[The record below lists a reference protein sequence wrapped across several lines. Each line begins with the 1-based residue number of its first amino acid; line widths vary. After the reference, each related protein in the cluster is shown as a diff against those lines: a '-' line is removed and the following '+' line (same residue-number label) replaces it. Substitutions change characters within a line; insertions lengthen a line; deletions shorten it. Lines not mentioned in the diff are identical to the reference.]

1 MKEKLVI
8 KKKTVEDYLAIILF
22 VGLSGGI
29 PFFKQHI
36 IWFIVALVY
45 GIVIYAYRNGK
56 QFKIPM
62 YLVKVYLIFIVSCP
76 LNLHSGISFHKLLQ
90 VFAFYLVGY
99 FLVAAQEK
107 EDFKRIYTN
116 IVTVEAIV
124 SVCIWILQM
133 LNLVQSR
140 TEVILGFT
148 YKHFLY
154 NSIFATRNS
163 GIFWEPGAFQFFL
176 NLGLIFVFESKGSI
190 KNYRIK
196 QIILTVAVLS
206 TQSTM
211 GYIIL
216 ALIYIYYVAINN
228 EKKMN
233 TSQRLKYIISVAAI
247 CVVGIYVLSSNTVQG
262 KFTNDNYSYR
272 TRSVTWKVSSKMILD
287 KPIIGYGY
295 DSVYYNSTYQSLGS
309 RSQHNSSGMLLFTCY
324 LGIPLMGCYLYMM
337 YKSIKAMK
345 FKMHPIWLSVIL
357 LLVFNSECF
366 FTYPIIM
373 YFFSGLNK
381 RIGGANS

>member
-1 MKEKLVI
+1 MKDKLVV
-8 KKKTVEDYLAIILF
+8 KQKTIEDYLAVILF
-22 VGLSGGI
+22 VGLSGAI
-29 PFFKQHI
+29 PFFKLYI
-36 IWFIVALVY
+36 IWFIVALAY
-45 GIVIYAYRNGK
+45 GIVIYSYRSGK

-62 YLVKVYLIFIVSCP
+62 YLVKVYFIFIVSCL
-76 LNLHSGISFHKLLQ
+76 LNFRSGISFQKLLQ
-90 VFAFYLVGY
+90 IFAYYLVGF
-99 FLVAAQEK
+99 FLVATLEK
-107 EDFKRIYTN
+107 EDFKRIYSN
-116 IVTVEAIV
+116 IIVAEAGI
-124 SVCIWILQM
+124 SVCIWILQL
-133 LNLVQSR
+133 LNLVDSR
-140 TEVILGFT
+140 TETILGFT

-154 NSIFATRNS
+154 NSIFASRNS

-176 NLGLIFVFESKGSI
+176 NLGLIFVFESEGSI

-206 TQSTM
+206 TQSTT
-211 GYIIL
+211 GYLIL

-228 EKKMN
+228 AKRMN
-233 TSQRLKYIISVAAI
+233 TSQRIKYIISVAAV
-247 CVVGIYVLSSNTVQG
+247 CVVGIYLLSSNTVQS

-272 TRSVTWKVSSKMILD
+272 TRSVTWEVSSKMILD

-309 RSQHNSSGMLLFTCY
+309 RSQHNSSGLLLFTCY

-357 LLVFNSECF
+357 LVVFNSECF

>member
-1 MKEKLVI
+1 MKEKFVI
-8 KKKTVEDYLAIILF
+8 KQKTVEDYLAVILF
-22 VGLSGGI
+22 VGLSGAI
-29 PFFKQHI
+29 PFFKLYI
-36 IWFIVALVY
+36 IWFIVALAY

-62 YLVKVYLIFIVSCP
+62 YLVRVYFIFIISCLLNFRSGVS
-76 LNLHSGISFHKLLQ
+76 FQKLLQ
-90 VFAFYLVGY
+90 IFAYYLVGF
-99 FLVAAQEK
+99 FLVATLEK

-116 IVTVEAIV
+116 IVAAEASI
-124 SVCIWILQM
+124 SVCIWILQL
-133 LNLVQSR
+133 LNLVASR
-140 TEVILGFT
+140 TETILGFT

-176 NLGLIFVFESKGSI
+176 NLGLIFVFESEGSI
-190 KNYRIK
+190 KHYRIK
-196 QIILTVAVLS
+196 QIILTVVVLS
-206 TQSTM
+206 TQSTT
-211 GYIIL
+211 GYLIL

-228 EKKMN
+228 AKKMN
-233 TSQRLKYIISVAAI
+233 TSQRIKYIISVAAV
-247 CVVGIYVLSSNTVQG
+247 CVVGIYVLSSNTVQS

-272 TRSVTWKVSSKMILD
+272 TRSVTWEVSSKMILD
-287 KPIIGYGY
+287 KPVTGYGY
-295 DSVYYNSTYQSLGS
+295 DSVFYNSTYQSLGS
-309 RSQHNSSGMLLFTCY
+309 RSQHNSSGLLLFTCY

-337 YKSIKAMK
+337 YKSIKAMN

>member
-1 MKEKLVI
+1 MKDKLVV
-8 KKKTVEDYLAIILF
+8 KQKTIEDYLAVILF
-22 VGLSGGI
+22 VGLSGAI
-29 PFFKQHI
+29 PFFKLYI
-36 IWFIVALVY
+36 IWFTVALAY
-45 GIVIYAYRNGK
+45 GIVIYSYRSGK

-62 YLVKVYLIFIVSCP
+62 YLVKVYFIFIVSCL
-76 LNLHSGISFHKLLQ
+76 LNFRSGISFQKLLQ
-90 VFAFYLVGY
+90 IFAYYLVGF
-99 FLVAAQEK
+99 FLVATLEK
-107 EDFKRIYTN
+107 EDFKRIYSN
-116 IVTVEAIV
+116 IIVAEAGI
-124 SVCIWILQM
+124 SVCIWILQL
-133 LNLVQSR
+133 LNLVDSR
-140 TEVILGFT
+140 TETILGFT

-154 NSIFATRNS
+154 NSIFASRNS

-176 NLGLIFVFESKGSI
+176 NLGLIFVFESEGSI

-206 TQSTM
+206 TQSTT
-211 GYIIL
+211 GYLIL

-228 EKKMN
+228 AKRMN
-233 TSQRLKYIISVAAI
+233 TSQRIKYIISVAAV
-247 CVVGIYVLSSNTVQG
+247 CVVAIYVLSSNTVQS

-272 TRSVTWKVSSKMILD
+272 TRSVTWEVSSKMILD

-309 RSQHNSSGMLLFTCY
+309 RSQHNSSGLLLFTCY

>member
-8 KKKTVEDYLAIILF
+8 KQKKVEDYLAVILF
-22 VGLSGGI
+22 VGLSGAI
-29 PFFKQHI
+29 PFFKLYI
-36 IWFIVALVY
+36 IWLIVALVY
-45 GIVIYAYRNGK
+45 GTVIYAYRNGK
-56 QFKIPM
+56 KFKIPM
-62 YLVKVYLIFIVSCP
+62 YLVRVYFIFIVSCL
-76 LNLHSGISFHKLLQ
+76 LNFRSGISFQKLLQ
-90 VFAFYLVGY
+90 IFVYYLVGF
-99 FLVAAQEK
+99 FLVATLEK
-107 EDFKRIYTN
+107 EDFKRVYIN
-116 IVTVEAIV
+116 IVAAEASI
-124 SVCIWILQM
+124 SVCIWLLQL
-133 LNLVQSR
+133 LNLVDSR
-140 TEVILGFT
+140 TETILGFT
-148 YKHFLY
+148 YKRFLY

-176 NLGLIFVFESKGSI
+176 NLGLIFIFESEGSI
-190 KNYRIK
+190 KHYRIK

-206 TQSTM
+206 TQSTT

-228 EKKMN
+228 AKKMN
-233 TSQRLKYIISVAAI
+233 TSQRIKYIISVAAV
-247 CVVGIYVLSSNTVQG
+247 CVVGIYVLSSNTVQS

-272 TRSVTWKVSSKMILD
+272 TRSVTWEVSSKMILD
-287 KPIIGYGY
+287 KPVTGYGY
-295 DSVYYNSTYQSLGS
+295 DSVFYNSTYQSLGA
-309 RSQHNSSGMLLFTCY
+309 RSQHNSSGLLLFTCY

-337 YKSIKAMK
+337 YKSIKAMN

>member
-1 MKEKLVI
+1 MKEKFVI
-8 KKKTVEDYLAIILF
+8 KQKTVEDYLAVILF
-22 VGLSGGI
+22 VGLSGAI
-29 PFFKQHI
+29 PFFKLYI
-36 IWFIVALVY
+36 IWFIVALAY

-62 YLVKVYLIFIVSCP
+62 YLVRVYFIFIISCL
-76 LNLHSGISFHKLLQ
+76 LNFRSGISFQKLLQ
-90 VFAFYLVGY
+90 IFAYYLVGF
-99 FLVAAQEK
+99 FLVATLEK

-116 IVTVEAIV
+116 IVAAEASI
-124 SVCIWILQM
+124 SVCIWILQL
-133 LNLVQSR
+133 LNLVASR
-140 TEVILGFT
+140 TETILGFT

-176 NLGLIFVFESKGSI
+176 NLGLIFVFESEGSI
-190 KNYRIK
+190 KHYRIK
-196 QIILTVAVLS
+196 QIILTVVVLS
-206 TQSTM
+206 TQSTT
-211 GYIIL
+211 GYLIL
-216 ALIYIYYVAINN
+216 SLIYIYYVAINN
-228 EKKMN
+228 AKKMN
-233 TSQRLKYIISVAAI
+233 TSQRIKYIISVAAV
-247 CVVGIYVLSSNTVQG
+247 CVVGIYVLSSNTVQS

-272 TRSVTWKVSSKMILD
+272 TRSVTWEVSSKMILD
-287 KPIIGYGY
+287 KPVTGYGY
-295 DSVYYNSTYQSLGS
+295 DSVFYNSTYQSLGS
-309 RSQHNSSGMLLFTCY
+309 RSQHNSSGLLLFTCY

-337 YKSIKAMK
+337 YKSIKAMN